1 MTIYYRATV
10 PYKTSDG
17 KDRFTPVGT
26 LFQQREGSKAAFKLV
41 LNFPIAV
48 TELVFFPPKDRGEDP
63 DNMIDD

>member
-17 KDRFTPVGT
+17 KDRFTPVGA

-41 LNFPIAV
+41 LNFPVAV
-48 TELVFFPPKDRGEDP
+48 TELVFFAPKDREDDP
-63 DNMIDD
+63 DSPIDD